1 VGTHGPDEL
10 VAVAVGDVFEVDLE
24 GIPTSGYLWEV
35 TVEGGLR
42 DVVELLNSGTRTPD
56 PSAPGGQ
63 ATQTFRFRAAGPG
76 QGRLLFRYRRSW
88 EKTAAREHRVHV
100 RVSERGPRSS

>member
-1 VGTHGPDEL
+1 VRTHGPDEL
-10 VAVAVGDVFEVDLE
+10 VAVAVGDVFEVHLE
-24 GIPTSGYLWEV
+24 GVPTSGYVWEV
-35 TVEGGLR
+35 TVHVQLR
-42 DVVELLNSGTRTPD
+42 DVVELLNSKTNAPE

-76 QGRLLFRYRRSW
+76 EGRLLFRYRRSW

-100 RVSERGPRSS
+100 RVGERGSHPS